1 MNNCVISMI
10 KNIIITKNISLTG
23 NEKAFLTFLENA
35 NCNDLNY
42 TVEQISKISYVSK
55 STITRF
61 SKKLGF
67 SGFAELKYSINTIN
81 EEITVPD
88 NKYINMSNSEVYSN
102 YIKTLSNTRILSDEI
117 KKLIDSF
124 HTFNTIYIIGVGSSS
139 LVSTEFAYILNNLN
153 VTNVEALCD
162 TYNQNLKSS
171 ISNRKNLL
179 ICLSISGKNHNVLD
193 IANKFKKNNSVILGI
208 SCNESSP
215 LKNLSDYFIQ
225 APTYTNKT
233 SKILPLLVI
242 IDLISCYLKNNKL

>member
-35 NCNDLNY
+35 NFNDLNY

-208 SCNESSP
+208 SCSESSA
-215 LKNLSDYFIQ
+215 LKNLSDYFIL

>member
-1 MNNCVISMI
+1 
-10 KNIIITKNISLTG
+10 
-23 NEKAFLTFLENA
+23 
-35 NCNDLNY
+35 
-42 TVEQISKISYVSK
+42 
-55 STITRF
+55 
-61 SKKLGF
+61 
-67 SGFAELKYSINTIN
+67 
-81 EEITVPD
+81 
-88 NKYINMSNSEVYSN
+88 MSNSEVYSN

-208 SCNESSP
+208 SCNESSA

>member
-23 NEKAFLTFLENA
+23 NEKAFLIFLENT

>member
-35 NCNDLNY
+35 NYNDLNY

-208 SCNESSP
+208 SCNESSA

-242 IDLISCYLKNNKL
+242 IDLISCYLKNNNL

>member
-35 NCNDLNY
+35 NFNDLNY

-67 SGFAELKYSINTIN
+67 SGFAELKYSINTMN

-208 SCNESSP
+208 SCNESSA

-242 IDLISCYLKNNKL
+242 IDLISCYLKNNNL

>member
-10 KNIIITKNISLTG
+10 KTIIATKNISLTG
-23 NEKAFLTFLENA
+23 NERAFLNFLEDADSN
-35 NCNDLNY
+35 NFNY
-42 TVEQISKISYVSK
+42 TVEKLSKISYVSK

-67 SGFAELKYSINTIN
+67 SGFAEFKYSINTIN
-81 EEITVPD
+81 QKNTVTD
-88 NKYINMSNSEVYSN
+88 NDYINMSNSEVYLN
-102 YIKTLSNTRILSDEI
+102 YFKTIANTHIISDEI

-124 HTFNTIYIIGVGSSS
+124 HTFDTIYIIGVGSSS

-162 TYNQNLKSS
+162 TYNQNLKSNT
-171 ISNRKNLL
+171 SNRKNLL

-193 IANKFKKNNSVILGI
+193 IANKFKKNKSVILGI
-208 SCNESSP
+208 SCNQSSA
-215 LKNLSDYFIQ
+215 LKNLSDYFIL
-225 APTYTNKT
+225 APSYTNKT

-242 IDLISCYLKNNKL
+242 IDLISFYLKNNKF